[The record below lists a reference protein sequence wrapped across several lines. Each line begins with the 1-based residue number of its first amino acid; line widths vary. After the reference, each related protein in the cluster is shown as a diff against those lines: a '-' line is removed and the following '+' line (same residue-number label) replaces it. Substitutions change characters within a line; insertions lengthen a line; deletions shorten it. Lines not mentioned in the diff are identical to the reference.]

1 LKTTTERSPSSYK
14 AKPRPVSAF
23 SPLYLAENGP
33 RFVGCHRSF
42 KSSILAHQPST
53 TVKTTTI
60 RILDIRSTRID
71 HLLARN
77 RAGKS
82 PRRQQ

>member
-1 LKTTTERSPSSYK
+1 VFFIVFSASSGRKKT
-14 AKPRPVSAF
+14 AI
-23 SPLYLAENGP
+23 
-33 RFVGCHRSF
+33 VGCHRSF

-71 HLLARN
+71 HRLARN
-77 RAGKS
+77 LAGKS